1 MSIKSDRW
9 IRRMAAEHGMIE
21 PFSSQQVRLA
31 DGHKIVSYGTSSYGY
46 DVRCA
51 EDFKIFTN
59 INSTIVDPKA
69 FDEKSF
75 VDFKGPVCIIPP
87 NSFALASTVEY
98 FRIPRSVLT
107 VCLGKCVTGDTRVV
121 DADSG
126 AYVPIT
132 ETRWGKPTLALDSWR
147 LKAAKVSAFVPQGK
161 KEVFELRT
169 RAGMRIRATASHPF
183 LKLKGWVPLSDLR
196 SGDRIAAA
204 RDIPVF
210 GKTPIPDWQASLLGL
225 MISEGQCDTP
235 GHSPTYTTADPAMMD
250 LLKASMAS
258 SGLGTVTFKGLYGY
272 RLVNRQGR
280 GGIPECNRAHVWLKK
295 YALNVGAG
303 EKFVPQCI
311 FTAPENSVRLFLQS
325 LFSGDGSVYSSKGA
339 AFVEYY
345 SKSRRLIEDVHHL
358 LLRFGVFSLIR
369 EKITAI
375 GTLACKIQITDKDQ
389 IRRFAEKIGFTPG
402 SLKQQRLDVEV
413 LPMSRAQPRRRS
425 NFDTLPME
433 AWPMIGIAARVGG
446 VTLSSI
452 KVQTQQDQSV
462 PFYAAAKVALATGD
476 RYVSPLIDGPMWD
489 VVESIEPAG
498 EEEVFDISVP
508 TLHNFVANDL
518 IVHNSTY
525 ARCFAGDT
533 RVALVDGTSPTLE
546 EMAKRHDSGEIFWGY
561 SIGENGRLI
570 VSLLDAPRFVGRDSL
585 IEIELD
591 NGERIHATP
600 DHLFMRRDGHMVEAH
615 ELRPQDALMP
625 LYRDLFRGYEGVY
638 QPIDGYLYATHRLAD
653 EWNIRNGIYEEI
665 PGTHRHH
672 LDFDRR
678 NNKPT
683 NITQMDAST
692 HIRLHNEASYGE
704 DFDRVEH
711 GRAIS
716 ASLQRRAIN
725 PSWREEFSGTQA
737 ARARK
742 FWHSDRYRQIRDRI
756 LEQRRNPS
764 DETREAHRLASLL
777 RYSDPAERARHSERM
792 VRAWAKDTG
801 ERCDR
806 SVFRRFSDALT
817 DFRGTCQYRNHKV
830 TAVRDIGGDHD
841 VYCLT
846 VPEAGNFA
854 LESGVFVKNCG
865 IIVNVTPLEPEWEGH
880 VTLEFSNTTPLP
892 AKIYAN
898 EGVAQMLFF
907 ESDEICETSY
917 KDRGGKYQG
926 QRGVTLPKT

>member
-9 IRRMAAEHGMIE
+9 IRRMAAAHGMIE
-21 PFSSQQVRLA
+21 PFSAEQVRVA
-31 DGHKIVSYGTSSYGY
+31 NGHKIVSYGTSSYGY

-51 EDFKIFTN
+51 DDFKIFTN

-121 DADSG
+121 DADTG

-132 ETRWGKPTLALDSWR
+132 EMRWGKSTLALDSWR

-161 KEVFELRT
+161 KAVFELRT
-169 RAGMRIRATASHPF
+169 RAGLRIRATANHPF
-183 LKLKGWVPLSDLR
+183 LKLNGWAPLRDLR
-196 SGDRIAAA
+196 PGDRIAAA

-210 GKTPIPDWQASLLGL
+210 GKTPIPDWEASLLGL

-235 GHSPTYTTADPAMMD
+235 RHSPTYTTADPALVR
-250 LLKASMAS
+250 LLKACVAE
-258 SGLGTVTFKGLYGY
+258 
-272 RLVNRQGR
+272 RNRT
-280 GGIPECNRAHVWLKK
+280 HSWLQKCE
-295 YALNVGAG
+295 LNVGAA

-325 LFSGDGSVYSSKGA
+325 LFSGDGSVYSSEAGV
-339 AFVEYY
+339 FLEYY

-375 GTLACKIQITDKDQ
+375 GTRACKIQITDKDQ
-389 IRRFAEKIGFTPG
+389 IRRFAERIGFTPG

-413 LPMSRAQPRRRS
+413 LPMIRARPRRRS
-425 NFDTLPME
+425 NFDTLPSE
-433 AWPMIGIAARVGG
+433 AWPMIGMAARVGG
-446 VTLSSI
+446 VTLSSLNI
-452 KVQTQQDQSV
+452 RTQPDQSV

-476 RYVSPLIDGPMWD
+476 LYVSHLIDGPMWD

-525 ARCFAGDT
+525 AR
-533 RVALVDGTSPTLE
+533 
-546 EMAKRHDSGEIFWGY
+546 
-561 SIGENGRLI
+561 
-570 VSLLDAPRFVGRDSL
+570 
-585 IEIELD
+585 
-591 NGERIHATP
+591 
-600 DHLFMRRDGHMVEAH
+600 
-615 ELRPQDALMP
+615 
-625 LYRDLFRGYEGVY
+625 
-638 QPIDGYLYATHRLAD
+638 
-653 EWNIRNGIYEEI
+653 
-665 PGTHRHH
+665 
-672 LDFDRR
+672 
-678 NNKPT
+678 
-683 NITQMDAST
+683 
-692 HIRLHNEASYGE
+692 
-704 DFDRVEH
+704 
-711 GRAIS
+711 
-716 ASLQRRAIN
+716 
-725 PSWREEFSGTQA
+725 
-737 ARARK
+737 
-742 FWHSDRYRQIRDRI
+742 
-756 LEQRRNPS
+756 
-764 DETREAHRLASLL
+764 
-777 RYSDPAERARHSERM
+777 
-792 VRAWAKDTG
+792 
-801 ERCDR
+801 
-806 SVFRRFSDALT
+806 
-817 DFRGTCQYRNHKV
+817 
-830 TAVRDIGGDHD
+830 
-841 VYCLT
+841 
-846 VPEAGNFA
+846 
-854 LESGVFVKNCG
+854 CG

>member
-21 PFSSQQVRLA
+21 PFSAQQVRVS

-59 INSTIVDPKA
+59 INSTIVDPKK

-121 DADSG
+121 DADTG

-132 ETRWGKPTLALDSWR
+132 EMRWGKSTLALDSWR

-169 RAGMRIRATASHPF
+169 RAGMRIRATANHPF
-183 LKLKGWVPLSDLR
+183 LKLKGWVSLSDLR
-196 SGDRIAAA
+196 PGDRIAAA

-210 GKTPIPDWQASLLGL
+210 GKTPIPDWEASLLGL

-235 GHSPTYTTADPAMMD
+235 GHSPTYTTADPAMVD
-250 LLKASMAS
+250 LLKACMAD
-258 SGLGTVTFKGLYGY
+258 SG
-272 RLVNRQGR
+272 
-280 GGIPECNRAHVWLKK
+280 KK
-295 YALNVGAG
+295 YESNIGAG
-303 EKFVPQCI
+303 EKFVPQCV
-311 FTAPENSVRLFLQS
+311 FTAPERSVRLFLQS

-375 GTLACKIQITDKDQ
+375 GTRACKIQITDKDQ
-389 IRRFAEKIGFTPG
+389 IRRFAERIGFTPG

-413 LPMSRAQPRRRS
+413 LPMIRAWPQRR
-425 NFDTLPME
+425 NTIDTLPTE
-433 AWPMIGIAARVGG
+433 AWPMIGMAARVGG
-446 VTLSSI
+446 VPLSSI
-452 KVQTQQDQSV
+452 NVHMQAGRSAS
-462 PFYAAAKVALATGD
+462 FFAARNVALATGD
-476 RYVSPLIDGPMWD
+476 MYISPLLDGPMWD

-508 TLHNFVANDL
+508 NLHNFVANDL

-546 EMAKRHDSGEIFWGY
+546 EMARRRDSGEVFWGY
-561 SIGENGRLI
+561 SIGENSRLI
-570 VSLLDAPRFVGRDSL
+570 VSLLDAPRFIGRDSL
-585 IEIELD
+585 LEIELD
-591 NGERIHATP
+591 NGERIRATP
-600 DHLFMRRDGHMVEAH
+600 DHLFMMRDGRMAAAH
-615 ELRPQDALMP
+615 TLRPDDALMP
-625 LYRDLFRGYEGVY
+625 LYRELFRGYEAVY
-638 QPIDGYLYATHRLAD
+638 QPVDGSLYPTHALAD
-653 EWNIRNGIYEEI
+653 EWNLRHKIYSDV
-665 PGTHRHH
+665 PGTHR
-672 LDFDRR
+672 FIPGVS
-678 NNKPT
+678 K
-683 NITQMDAST
+683 QSEGM
-692 HIRLHNEASYGE
+692 
-704 DFDRVEH
+704 
-711 GRAIS
+711 RA
-716 ASLQRRAIN
+716 
-725 PSWREEFSGTQA
+725 
-737 ARARK
+737 
-742 FWHSDRYRQIRDRI
+742 
-756 LEQRRNPS
+756 
-764 DETREAHRLASLL
+764 
-777 RYSDPAERARHSERM
+777 
-792 VRAWAKDTG
+792 
-801 ERCDR
+801 
-806 SVFRRFSDALT
+806 
-817 DFRGTCQYRNHKV
+817 YRNHKV
-830 TAVRDIGGDHD
+830 AAVREIAGDHD

-854 LESGVFVKNCG
+854 LQSGVFVKNCG

-907 ESDEICETSY
+907 ESDEVCETSY